1 MVWRISAQHKKLQTR
16 MDHMR
21 KFRRQHDQL
30 RMVIVR
36 VLRPFIRETASTVEP
51 DEIET
56 PKQDAFTM
64 DAADANAIAVS

>member
-36 VLRPFIRETASTVEP
+36 VLRPFIREATSTVEP

-56 PKQDAFTM
+56 SKQDAFTIA
-64 DAADANAIAVS
+64 AADANAIAVS